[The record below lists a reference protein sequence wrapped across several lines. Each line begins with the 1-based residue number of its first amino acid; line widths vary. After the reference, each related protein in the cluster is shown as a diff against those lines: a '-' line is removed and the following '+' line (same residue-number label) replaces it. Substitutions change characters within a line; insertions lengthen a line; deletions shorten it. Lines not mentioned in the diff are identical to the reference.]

1 MQRFHPTSRP
11 NTLHD
16 KVLKD
21 LSETRFMPP
30 AASRLEVKI
39 ATALGMDAEARAA
52 LDRLTQLAKSRKIGV
67 AGRFMPDAGVS
78 AHLASLGI
86 VENVDEADFFKF
98 RAVVIPF
105 SGISSRQR
113 RDWEEVGYPLEDL
126 TSPQVRRAQ
135 VALGLLK
142 MEGAQPLVI
151 GRHDDAESL
160 AIAGGNSG
168 TRILQDTTDTARLLF
183 APAFGVVCQ
192 TTLSPRRVSWLVQQL
207 RLRWRDARVTFLDTV
222 SSAMTAREEALERLL
237 VVCDRVVI
245 VGEAGESSCEAL
257 VETALR
263 RGKPAVV
270 VAQPD
275 ELNAADF
282 RANEKVAL
290 TAGAFAADE
299 AIRAVAETMVGIK

>member
-1 MQRFHPTSRP
+1 MQRFHPTPRP

-16 KVLKD
+16 KVMKD
-21 LSETRFMPP
+21 LSETRFMQP
-30 AASRLEVKI
+30 AAAGPEVRI
-39 ATALGMDAEARAA
+39 ATALGMDADARAA

-67 AGRFMPDAGVS
+67 AGRFMPDSGVS
-78 AHLASLGI
+78 ARLVSLGI

-105 SGISSRQR
+105 SGIGSRQR
-113 RDWEEVGYPLEDL
+113 RDWEEAGYPMEDL

-142 MEGAQPLVI
+142 MEGAQALVI

-237 VVCDRVVI
+237 VVCDRAVI

-257 VETALR
+257 LETAMR

-270 VAQPD
+270 VATPEQLD
-275 ELNAADF
+275 TADF
-282 RANEKVAL
+282 RTNEKVAL
-290 TAGAFAADE
+290 TAGAFATDE
-299 AIRAVAETMVGIK
+299 AIRAVAETLVGR

>member
-1 MQRFHPTSRP
+1 M
-11 NTLHD
+11 
-16 KVLKD
+16 KE

-30 AASRLEVKI
+30 AAHGPELRI
-39 ATALGMDAEARAA
+39 ATVLGMDADARAA

-67 AGRFMPDAGVS
+67 AGRFMPDGGVS
-78 AHLASLGI
+78 ARLASLGI

-98 RAVVIPF
+98 RTVVIPF
-105 SGISSRQR
+105 SGVAPRQR
-113 RDWEEVGYPLEDL
+113 REWEETGHNLEDL

-142 MEGAQPLVI
+142 MEGAQALVI

-160 AIAGGNSG
+160 AIRGGNSG

-222 SSAMTAREEALERLL
+222 SPAMAAREEALERLL
-237 VVCDRVVI
+237 VICDRVVI

-257 VETALR
+257 LETALR
-263 RGKPAVV
+263 RGKPALV
-270 VAQPD
+270 VATAD
-275 ELNAADF
+275 ELDAADF

-290 TAGAFAADE
+290 TAGAFAGDE
-299 AIRAVAETMVGIK
+299 AIRAAAEALAGK

>member
-1 MQRFHPTSRP
+1 MQRFHPTLRP

-16 KVLKD
+16 KVIND
-21 LSETRFMPP
+21 LSDTRFMPP
-30 AASRLEVKI
+30 AAAGPEVRI
-39 ATALGMDAEARAA
+39 ATALGMDVDARTA
-52 LDRLTQLAKSRKIGV
+52 LDRLTQLAKSRRICV

-78 AHLASLGI
+78 SRLVSLGV
-86 VENVDEADFFKF
+86 VEQVDEADFFKF
-98 RAVVIPF
+98 RTVVIPF
-105 SGISSRQR
+105 TGVASRQR
-113 RDWEEVGYPLEDL
+113 RDWEEAGYPLEDL

-135 VALGLLK
+135 VTLGLLK
-142 MEGAQPLVI
+142 MEGAQGLVI

-160 AIAGGNSG
+160 AIAGGNSS

-257 VETALR
+257 LETAMR
-263 RGKPAVV
+263 RSKPAVV
-270 VAQPD
+270 VAKPEQLD
-275 ELNAADF
+275 AEDF

-290 TAGAFAADE
+290 TAGAFATDE
-299 AIRAVAETMVGIK
+299 AIRAVAETLAGR

>member
-1 MQRFHPTSRP
+1 M
-11 NTLHD
+11 
-16 KVLKD
+16 KD
-21 LSETRFMPP
+21 LAETRFMPP
-30 AASRLEVKI
+30 ASTKPELRI
-39 ATALGMDAEARAA
+39 ATALGMDADARAA
-52 LDRLTQLAKSRKIGV
+52 LERIAALAGSRKIGV

-78 AHLASLGI
+78 ARLASLGI

-113 RDWEEVGYPLEDL
+113 RDWEEAGHPLEDL
-126 TSPQVRRAQ
+126 TAPQVRRAQ

-168 TRILQDTTDTARLLF
+168 TRILQDTTDTSRLVF
-183 APAFGVVCQ
+183 APAFGAVCQ

-237 VVCDRVVI
+237 VACNRVVI

-257 VETALR
+257 LETAMR

-270 VAQPD
+270 VAKPD
-275 ELNAADF
+275 QLEDF

-290 TAGAFAADE
+290 TAGAFATDE
-299 AIRAVAETMVGIK
+299 AIRAVAERLAGR